1 MASSNPNQSVP
12 PTAPPPPPPPP
23 DATKATSSTT
33 KPTPHTNILHQAK
46 QTQQQDLKQSAT
58 YIKQLHTITNLLIS
72 SNSNPDPLTTKS
84 NLLDKITT
92 IHQLND
98 SIDHQLNDEIS
109 RNFYN
114 MMKMKRKVMKLNSS
128 CMRKFDSMN
137 ETVHV
142 ADRGSEVSLEDD
154 VIHDQQASNGNGKSE
169 VARLSLQK
177 RCELIDQDLRI
188 LEHTLKLINE
198 RS

>member
-1 MASSNPNQSVP
+1 
-12 PTAPPPPPPPP
+12 
-23 DATKATSSTT
+23 
-33 KPTPHTNILHQAK
+33 
-46 QTQQQDLKQSAT
+46 
-58 YIKQLHTITNLLIS
+58 
-72 SNSNPDPLTTKS
+72 
-84 NLLDKITT
+84 
-92 IHQLND
+92 
-98 SIDHQLNDEIS
+98 
-109 RNFYN
+109 
-114 MMKMKRKVMKLNSS
+114 MMKMKRKVMKLNLS

-154 VIHDQQASNGNGKSE
+154 AIQNKRVSDGNGKSE
-169 VARLSLQK
+169 VAGLSLQK